1 MFRNQT
7 VSGVIVSWKRKRMTL
22 ETYQKQNQ
30 AQSDPLYRHYL
41 FEIVFWI
48 LIFPFSLLFQRN
60 SRSESEYFPLF
71 QTFSRNC
78 TLTSPTEGLLLQDLR
93 WARTLVFL
101 VQCSLNLTPLVTV
114 VFPEYWSTHLHVIAY
129 IPEFLHVMSG
139 LMKYFFFVTELTT
152 DSGSPLA
159 LFFSRK

>member
-1 MFRNQT
+1 MGWIHSQETMVWSIDVVLVFGHVSKPDCIWSHRQLKKKENDIRN
-7 VSGVIVSWKRKRMTL
+7 
-22 ETYQKQNQ
+22 YQKQNQ

-93 WARTLVFL
+93 
-101 VQCSLNLTPLVTV
+101 
-114 VFPEYWSTHLHVIAY
+114 
-129 IPEFLHVMSG
+129 
-139 LMKYFFFVTELTT
+139 
-152 DSGSPLA
+152 
-159 LFFSRK
+159 

>member
-1 MFRNQT
+1 MFQNQT
-7 VSGVIVSWKRKRMTL
+7 VSEVIVSWKRKRMTL

-78 TLTSPTEGLLLQDLR
+78 TLTSDTEGLLLQELV

-129 IPEFLHVMSG
+129 IPEFWVKLSKLSKKSIH
-139 LMKYFFFVTELTT
+139 YTETWSNST
-152 DSGSPLA
+152 E
-159 LFFSRK
+159 